1 MEKWIT
7 RENISS
13 IVKSGMKYFKIK
25 SLDLISL
32 DLDGND
38 YYLIKKLLEEKI
50 FPKIFILEYNA
61 KFPPPIKFKIKYNS
75 NHQWEQD
82 DYFGSSIETLNEL
95 LSSYGY
101 KLICCNSH
109 TGANCFFINHK
120 YKNLFKDIPNQIEK
134 IYSPPRYFSSKSMMH
149 KKSVK
154 LIKEILT

>member
-1 MEKWIT
+1 
-7 RENISS
+7 
-13 IVKSGMKYFKIK
+13 MKYFKIK